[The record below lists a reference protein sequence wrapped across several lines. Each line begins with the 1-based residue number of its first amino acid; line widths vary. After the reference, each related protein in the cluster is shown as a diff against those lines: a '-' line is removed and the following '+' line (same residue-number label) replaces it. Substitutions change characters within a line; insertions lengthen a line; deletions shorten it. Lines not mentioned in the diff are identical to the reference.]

1 MDHATHQPAR
11 PHDRRGGFTLVELL
25 VVIGILAVLAG
36 LVSVAATRAQATA
49 QNAAI
54 KAEIDMLH
62 MAIMNYK
69 NEYGSFPPCSD
80 DLSAN
85 TGLATK
91 HLQRAFPRCST
102 ARSEISTILQKQ
114 GASPVNINPTNSL
127 AFWLSGYTKDPSAPL
142 TNGARTK
149 LFDFDKSRVDAKS
162 GAYYPR
168 GRSGSP
174 YVYIDSNNYASF
186 PYVTSGLSQVRAQRM
201 PNTPPATNTA
211 ADFATANGTETTP
224 SFANADTFQ
233 ILCAGRDEVFGTDD
247 DLSNCWPRTRR
258 EYLESLVE

>member
-1 MDHATHQPAR
+1 MDRATHDGAGTA
-11 PHDRRGGFTLVELL
+11 HHRGGFTLVELL
-25 VVIGILAVLAG
+25 VVIGILAVLAA
-36 LVSVAATRAQATA
+36 LVTVAATRAQATA

-80 DLSAN
+80 DLSSN
-85 TGLATK
+85 NGLATK

-102 ARSEISTILQKQ
+102 ARSEMSTVLQKQ
-114 GASPVNINPTNSL
+114 GANPVAINPTNSL

-149 LFDFDKSRVDAKS
+149 LFDFDTSRVDAAT

-174 YVYIDSNNYASF
+174 YIYIDSNNYSSY
-186 PYVTSGLSQVRAQRM
+186 PYIMSGLTQVRAQRV

-211 ADFATANGTETTP
+211 RDFATSTGTETTP
-224 SFANADTFQ
+224 PFANADTFQ